1 TVVDDVAPTVNSVN
15 VPANATYVAGQHL
28 DFTVNVSEDVTVT
41 GTPSLLF
48 TIGSTSVNATYTS
61 GSTTSALTF
70 RYTVQ
75 TGDIDTDGIAVS
87 GTSIVLNDGT
97 INDGVGLPLALILN
111 NVGVTTGI
119 LVDAVA
125 PSVTN
130 VDVPA
135 ADTYGIGEPLSFTV
149 NFDEAVTV

>member
-1 TVVDDVAPTVNSVN
+1 
-15 VPANATYVAGQHL
+15 
-28 DFTVNVSEDVTVT
+28 
-41 GTPSLLF
+41 
-48 TIGSTSVNATYTS
+48 
-61 GSTTSALTF
+61 
-70 RYTVQ
+70 
-75 TGDIDTDGIAVS
+75 DIDTDGIAVS
-87 GTSIVLNDGT
+87 GSSIVLNEGT

-119 LVDAVA
+119 LIDAVA

-149 NFDEAVTV
+149 NFDEAVTVTDSGGGPRVPLTIGTATRYAEYLSGSGTSALKFTYT